1 MKNKYDINF
10 FSLIVF
16 IFVTVG
22 WLIHI
27 NEYSINLPFYDSW
40 DFNRPIFNSES
51 LLSAFEYQHGPHRQG
66 LGGIFQYLILTIS
79 NFNFQYIAYAA
90 ILAIYSGAFIIIGAV
105 KKLEINKSNLSIF
118 IFVILTSIIS
128 QEAVTMNPNLSHG
141 SLPFLLLSIII
152 YLHISDCQNNWK
164 NGSIPVVVILLSYTG
179 FGFIF
184 SGVYLS
190 AIIFYFIYSGSIQ
203 KNFVSLIF
211 TIAICALFFIGY
223 KSNPSIDCYKPFNF
237 PNIPEY
243 ISFTIYCLSRP
254 IIIVD
259 LIYKSNLTLSLIIG
273 WLYILFIMVTLL
285 SLIGNYRKKP
295 ELYSLLIA
303 LILYSV
309 SFSILTAVGRSCSG
323 ASAAFGGRYY
333 LYVAP
338 ALVSAVIYYSL
349 RGGKLLN
356 TTTIY
361 IFTISLLIFNLIWE
375 KQNYLDIYNYALVKK
390 NWISCINEHKN
401 KSDNIYRCTNNFV
414 IYPAPS
420 GIEDVGKKFLNKK

>member
-10 FSLIVF
+10 FTLIVF
-16 IFVTVG
+16 ILVTIG

-40 DFNRPIFNSES
+40 DFNRPIFNSDS

-66 LGGIFQYLILTIS
+66 LGGLIQYLILTVS
-79 NFNFQYIAYAA
+79 NFNFQYIAYTG
-90 ILAIYSGAFIIIGAV
+90 ILGIYSGALIIIGAI
-105 KKLEINKSNLSIF
+105 KKLEINTSNLSIF

-190 AIIFYFIYSGSIQ
+190 AIIFYFIYSRSIQ

-211 TIAICALFFIGY
+211 TIAICLLFFIGY
-223 KSNPSIDCYKPFNF
+223 KSNPSIDCYKPINF
-237 PNIPEY
+237 ANIPEY
-243 ISFTIYCLSRP
+243 INFTIYCLSRP

-259 LIYKSNLTLSLIIG
+259 LIYKVNITVSLIIG
-273 WLYILFIMVTLL
+273 WIYILLIIMILVA
-285 SLIGNYRKKP
+285 LIRNYKKTP

-303 LILYSV
+303 LILFSLIF
-309 SFSILTAVGRSCSG
+309 SFLTAVGRSCG
-323 ASAAFGGRYY
+323 GNEAAFGGRYY
-333 LYVAP
+333 LYVTP
-338 ALVSAVIYYSL
+338 AFLALIIYLTHIKS
-349 RGGKLLN
+349 GVFN
-356 TTTIY
+356 TTNLY
-361 IFTISLLIFNLIWE
+361 IFTVLLISLNLLWE
-375 KQNYLDIYNYALVKK
+375 KNNHIDILSYYQVKK
-390 NWISCINEHKN
+390 NWIQCMKKSKN
-401 KSDNIYRCTNNFV
+401 VTECTRANV
-414 IYPAPS
+414 IYPIPN
-420 GIEDVGKKFLNKK
+420 GINETSSIFLDRNNR